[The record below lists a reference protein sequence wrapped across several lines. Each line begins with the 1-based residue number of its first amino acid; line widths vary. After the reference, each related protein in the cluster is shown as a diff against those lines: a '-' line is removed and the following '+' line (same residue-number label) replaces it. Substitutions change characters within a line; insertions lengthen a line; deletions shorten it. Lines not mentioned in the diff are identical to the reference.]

1 MGSSVGE
8 WHSHSFVNRCCDV
21 KLICVISFYL
31 FTTSIQHFSLS
42 LSIYIYIYINMCMH
56 IHLHIYNH
64 LHRYIEIWKQTIYIY
79 IYMSACDTCVVL
91 HVYISLYIFI
101 VYIYVFRC
109 LRNDLQ
115 SVSVV
120 WPWYSPMPTFHHLSI
135 DCNYA
140 SQNGTRI
147 ANKSTRNRQHRIYPG
162 RIRWH

>member
-31 FTTSIQHFSLS
+31 FTTSIQHLS
-42 LSIYIYIYINMCMH
+42 LYKYIYIGACIFIYTFTIICIDTLKPGNKQYIYM
-56 IHLHIYNH
+56 
-64 LHRYIEIWKQTIYIY
+64 LHRYVI
-79 IYMSACDTCVVL
+79 L

-162 RIRWH
+162 TIRWH